1 MVYKFLYRAIIFTSP
16 IIAWIVFVYITDPFN
31 YFGANNNLEAKNE
44 KVKKVNS
51 LLFNMVDF
59 EQKKSPVVFI
69 GDSRIKALNVEQ
81 YSSETGKKAFNFHS
95 NAAKLNEIIDM
106 FWYVDSTTKLEHVYL
121 GLNFN
126 QFNEFAYS
134 NRVESC
140 ENIINNPFSYI
151 FNRSVAEACFIYYD
165 FKKLD
170 EKSPNMTQEEFWNYN
185 IQEKSKHYYGKYQF
199 PQESFDELQK
209 IASHCDSL
217 NIKLTFIIVPH
228 YIEMQQKVTEFHLEN
243 ELATFQEKISSLAE
257 TINYDYDCAI
267 NRDKSNFGDPIH
279 YNEYIGAL
287 IVKELS
293 SGIFKYGQPIQKLQQ
308 VPVEK

>member
-1 MVYKFLYRAIIFTSP
+1 MVNKFLYRAILFLSP
-16 IIAWIVFVYITDPFN
+16 IIVWIAFVYLTDPFN
-31 YFGANNNLEAKNE
+31 YFGANNNLEAKNN

-51 LLFNMVDF
+51 LLYNMVNF
-59 EQKKSPVVFI
+59 EHQKSPAIFI
-69 GDSRIKALNVEQ
+69 GDSRVKALSVEQ
-81 YSSETGKKAFNFHS
+81 YTSQTGIKAYNLHS
-95 NAAKLNEIIDM
+95 NAAKLNELIDM
-106 FWYVDSTTKLEHVYL
+106 FWFADSTAKLEQVYI

-140 ENIINNPFSYI
+140 ENMIKNPLSYI

-165 FKKLD
+165 LKKLE

-209 IASHCDSL
+209 IATHCKSR

-228 YIEMQQKVTEFHLEN
+228 YIEMQKKITEFHLEK
-243 ELATFQEKISSLAE
+243 ELLEFQLRLSGLAK

-279 YNEYIGAL
+279 YKEHIGAL
-287 IVKELS
+287 IVHELS
-293 SGIFKYGQPIQKLQQ
+293 TGVFQYGRPL
-308 VPVEK
+308 

>member
-1 MVYKFLYRAIIFTSP
+1 MVHKFLYRAIIFISP
-16 IIAWIVFVYITDPFN
+16 IIAWVVFVYISDPFN
-31 YFGANNNLEAKNE
+31 YFGANKNLETKNE

-51 LLFNMVDF
+51 LLFNMVNYD
-59 EQKKSPVVFI
+59 QLKSPVVFI
-69 GDSRIKALNVEQ
+69 GDSRIKALSVEQ
-81 YSSETGKKAFNFHS
+81 YSFETGKSAFNFHS

-106 FWYVDSTTKLEHVYL
+106 FWYADSTSKLEHVYL

-140 ENIINNPFSYI
+140 ENIIKNPLSYI

-165 FKKLD
+165 LKKLD

-209 IASHCDSL
+209 IATHCKL
-217 NIKLTFIIVPH
+217 HNIKLTFIIVPH
-228 YIEMQQKVTEFHLEN
+228 YIEMQKKVSEFHLEK
-243 ELATFQEKISSLAE
+243 ELETFQLKISSLAE

-279 YNEYIGAL
+279 YKEHIGTL
-287 IVKELS
+287 MIKELS
-293 SGIFKYGQPIQKLQQ
+293 TGIFEYGQPLQKPQ
-308 VPVEK
+308 